1 VIPVYSDRAGI
12 ATARRVENVIN
23 EIFVKGNYVA
33 DIIKK

>member
-1 VIPVYSDRAGI
+1 MIPDYSDRAGI

-33 DIIKK
+33 DMITK